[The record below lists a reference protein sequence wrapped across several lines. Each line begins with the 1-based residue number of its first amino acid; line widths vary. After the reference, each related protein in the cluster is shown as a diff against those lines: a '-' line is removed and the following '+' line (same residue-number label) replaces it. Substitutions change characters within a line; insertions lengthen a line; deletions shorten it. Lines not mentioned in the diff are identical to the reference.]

1 MEGTFSFFKKKMFYG
16 LFDSG
21 SIRLL
26 LNAGGRKK
34 NLAKENRTLQATAL
48 MPKWMKRAIV
58 LRHKYAFQLIQ
69 EANTARAV

>member
-1 MEGTFSFFKKKMFYG
+1 MFYQ
-16 LFDSG
+16 
-21 SIRLL
+21 
-26 LNAGGRKK
+26 K
-34 NLAKENRTLQATAL
+34 NLAKENRTLQATTL